1 MASADPS
8 APSER
13 VPPEPPTVHFAVLAA
28 FVFAVAVLKGLRLPS
43 TWAATHMTFN
53 YSQGFIRRG
62 LFGQVLRVFG
72 ETRCYRYSF
81 LYVCSAILFVAAA
94 VGLGLLIRRMRA
106 GDRGDRGLAAAILV
120 LATSPGIPF
129 LVHEIGYLDYVG
141 LAAMPCFLLW
151 AARSQRR
158 FAIFYV
164 AIPLSVV
171 LALIHESMIA
181 MFAPAL
187 IFALVCHVVARG
199 AALPR
204 RTQVLL
210 VVHVG
215 LAAGAALL
223 ASLLVGT
230 LGNGSDVQ
238 LRALQE
244 SIARHANFVLRGDAF
259 DAVQRSLRD
268 NLLFVLPKH
277 WKDPVN
283 RNYLITSL
291 GVTLPGL
298 GFLAV
303 YGVRL
308 LGRLDLTRRARALL
322 TSLLLLA
329 TVAPLLLNFIGWDSA
344 RWNAIAFMA
353 CFFCLAS
360 IRLFLVPPAA
370 SAGRGHGHHVAD
382 RLTLTWAAMAMV
394 AGLCTSYYGFLFDA
408 RVVQWF
414 PFVDQI
420 KSAVDMFK
428 RGLDGMP

>member
-8 APSER
+8 APPER
-13 VPPEPPTVHFAVLAA
+13 VAPEPPGVHFAVLTA
-28 FVFAVAVLKGLRLPS
+28 FVFAVAVSKGLRLPS

-62 LFGQVLRVFG
+62 LFGQVLRLFG
-72 ETRCYRYSF
+72 ETRSVRYNVLF
-81 LYVCSAILFVAAA
+81 LCAAILFVAAA
-94 VGLGLLIRRMRA
+94 IGLGLLIRRMRA

-120 LATSPGIPF
+120 LATSPGITF

-141 LAAMPCFLLW
+141 LAAVPFFLLW

-158 FAIFYV
+158 FAVFYV

-171 LALIHESMIA
+171 LALIHEAMVV

-187 IFALVCHVVARG
+187 VFALACHAVARG

-210 VVHVG
+210 VVHVV
-215 LAAGAALL
+215 LAALAALL
-223 ASLLVGT
+223 AASLVGT
-230 LGNGSDVQ
+230 LGNGSAEQ

-244 SIARHANFVLRGDAF
+244 SIARRANFPLRGDAF

-268 NLLFVLPKH
+268 NLLVVLPRH
-277 WKDPVN
+277 WKYPVN

-298 GFLAV
+298 AFLAA

-308 LGRLDLTRRARALL
+308 LRRLDLTRRARAILIG
-322 TSLLLLA
+322 LLLVA

-370 SAGRGHGHHVAD
+370 SQDAGHRVAD
-382 RLTLTWAAMAMV
+382 RLTLTWAALAMV
-394 AGLCTSYYGFLFDA
+394 AGLCTSYYGFLFDGK
-408 RVVQWF
+408 VVQWF
-414 PFVDQI
+414 PFVDQVGN
-420 KSAVDMFK
+420 A
-428 RGLDGMP
+428 LDVVKGGFDTLP